1 MACIFVSRILDVD
14 HKQDLRPL
22 SFLKNS
28 VVSLMTLQ
36 NDFLAERPQKLVGGQ
51 NPYTG
56 CLTTL
61 DTRKYG

>member
-36 NDFLAERPQKLVGGQ
+36 NATCEQLATKSSDL
-51 NPYTG
+51 
-56 CLTTL
+56 
-61 DTRKYG
+61 